1 MAAPPGKQGAL
12 FISSGKLLYIQ
23 SKSKRDMTDKLPVH
37 AVTTA
42 LFSVPPERVFDAF
55 LNTDMIGQFMFGPQL
70 REEEIVSLTNSP
82 WEGGSFSYIVR
93 RQGQEINHA
102 GKYLEVK
109 RPDRLV
115 FSWQV
120 MDDPSG
126 EASVVVI
133 EIVPIIAGCEL
144 TLTHEMSSK
153 WESFVEQSKAAW
165 GKMLDKLTEIL
176 Q

>member
-1 MAAPPGKQGAL
+1 MILIGELDTCLA
-12 FISSGKLLYIQ
+12 
-23 SKSKRDMTDKLPVH
+23 
-37 AVTTA
+37 
-42 LFSVPPERVFDAF
+42 RVAIF
-55 LNTDMIGQFMFGPQL
+55 
-70 REEEIVSLTNSP
+70 
-82 WEGGSFSYIVR
+82 
-93 RQGQEINHA
+93 HA

-109 RPDRLV
+109 RPERLV

-126 EASVVVI
+126 EASIVVI

-153 WESFVEQSKAAW
+153 WESFVEQSKVAW

>member
-1 MAAPPGKQGAL
+1 MAT
-12 FISSGKLLYIQ
+12 KL
-23 SKSKRDMTDKLPVH
+23 TVH
-37 AVTTA
+37 AVVTA
-42 LFSVPPERVFDAF
+42 LFSVAPERVFDAF
-55 LNTDMIGQFMFGPQL
+55 LSTEMIGQFMFGPQL

-109 RPDRLV
+109 RPDRLA

-120 MDDPSG
+120 MEDPSG

-133 EIVPIIAGCEL
+133 EIVPVIGGCEL
-144 TLTHEMSSK
+144 TLTHKMSSK
-153 WESFVEQSKAAW
+153 WKDFVEQSKTAW

-176 Q
+176 H